1 VLCELYGWT
10 DDYVFQLPFLR
21 VAMHLRNIQL
31 RRKREREIMDNDPP
45 KPKSNHNGYGEVW
58 ESGDSLKRLDEPD
71 FKNSV
76 AQL

>member
-1 VLCELYGWT
+1 
-10 DDYVFQLPFLR
+10 
-21 VAMHLRNIQL
+21 MHLRNIQL